1 MVFMLLKII
10 RLFVGK
16 LILFLDWVFSP
27 ATPVR
32 SVADQA
38 RVDAATA
45 GLVIYQYEA
54 CPFCVKV
61 RRAMK
66 RLGVKIELRDAA
78 RSAEFREELVK
89 GGGKNQV
96 PCLRIPEGGGGFRWM
111 YESGDIVRFLE
122 GRVTAT
128 AAVA

>member
-1 MVFMLLKII
+1 MVLKII

-16 LILFLDWVFSP
+16 LVLFFDWVFSP
-27 ATPVR
+27 QARVR
-32 SVADQA
+32 TAGDQA

-45 GLVIYQYEA
+45 GLVIYQFEA

-78 RSAEFREELVK
+78 RNDEFREELVK

-96 PCLRIPEGGGGFRWM
+96 PCLRIPEAGGGFRWM
-111 YESGDIVRFLE
+111 YESGDIVRYLE
-122 GRVTAT
+122 ERVG
-128 AAVA
+128 